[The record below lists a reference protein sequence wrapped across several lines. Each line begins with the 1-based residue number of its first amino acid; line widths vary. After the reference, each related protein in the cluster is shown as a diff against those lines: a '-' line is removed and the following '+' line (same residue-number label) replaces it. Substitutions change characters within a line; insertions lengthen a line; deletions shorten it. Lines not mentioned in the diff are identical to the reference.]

1 MSTAKERAPSCGWR
15 AGYAGTLHKIL
26 DPTLHVKKS
35 RDIDH
40 TVVPSSEPA
49 TSFWICKKKLCIL
62 VVASQVACD
71 VALAADAYV
80 LRLASFGN
88 KSNGLATD
96 RNKAS
101 RDHGESDNDH
111 QYRVLVAL

>member
-1 MSTAKERAPSCGWR
+1 MSTAKERVPSCGWR
-15 AGYAGTLHKIL
+15 GRYAGTLHKIL

-62 VVASQVACD
+62 VVAFQVACE
-71 VALAADAYV
+71 VALAADAS
-80 LRLASFGN
+80 LPRFAPFGTRG
-88 KSNGLATD
+88 SGLATD
-96 RNKAS
+96 
-101 RDHGESDNDH
+101 
-111 QYRVLVAL
+111 

>member
-35 RDIDH
+35 GDIDH

-49 TSFWICKKKLCIL
+49 TSFWICKKKAVYLGG
-62 VVASQVACD
+62 
-71 VALAADAYV
+71 
-80 LRLASFGN
+80 RLSGR
-88 KSNGLATD
+88 L
-96 RNKAS
+96 
-101 RDHGESDNDH
+101 
-111 QYRVLVAL
+111 

>member
-15 AGYAGTLHKIL
+15 DGYAGTLHKIL

-62 VVASQVACD
+62 VVASQVARD
-71 VALAADAYV
+71 VALAADAY
-80 LRLASFGN
+80 LPRFAPFGN
-88 KSNGLATD
+88 GGSGLATD
-96 RNKAS
+96 
-101 RDHGESDNDH
+101 
-111 QYRVLVAL
+111 

>member
-1 MSTAKERAPSCGWR
+1 M
-15 AGYAGTLHKIL
+15 
-26 DPTLHVKKS
+26 
-35 RDIDH
+35 
-40 TVVPSSEPA
+40 
-49 TSFWICKKKLCIL
+49 
-62 VVASQVACD
+62 VASQVACD